1 MKKILYDIEVGMK
14 NKPMKYFLILFG
26 LFVIAII
33 F

>member
-1 MKKILYDIEVGMK
+1 MKKILYNIEVKMK

-26 LFVIAII
+26 LVVIAII

>member
-1 MKKILYDIEVGMK
+1 MKKILYNIEVEMK

-26 LFVIAII
+26 LVVIAII